1 MQPLRI
7 VDFNSMF
14 SFSGGG
20 IRTYHMRK
28 LAYFAGRDDV
38 AYSMIAPSDRDG
50 VEEHGHARLYHV
62 KTPPL
67 LRVRNYSLIIEP
79 RKLLRLV
86 DELQPD
92 LIEAGAP
99 YTDPLLA
106 RLIARRTNGG
116 TQRAVIVGFW
126 HTHYPSAYLEFYGSR
141 VAPGLGRALGRLGW
155 HLARRTYGFFDAT
168 IAAADCIIEDLR
180 GAGISRV
187 IQCPLGID
195 IEAFHPRHRDG
206 EKRRQVGAEGG
217 GASERTVSVAG
228 GEGGGKERPVVFFP
242 HRLLAEKGIVQVVEA
257 VPRIAEATGAVFVFA
272 GTGPE
277 QPRVEALCR
286 ERDDCHFL
294 GFVEGAGEM
303 ARWHASADV
312 SFGLSAW
319 ETFGFSVLEAMASG
333 VPLVAADRGAARDW
347 VGRAGCGA
355 LVPHGDTEALVR
367 ATIELLQ
374 RPDRAALGARGRAFV
389 AAHFSWEQTF
399 ERMLHYYRRLVDAR
413 RAGTQLEGFP
423 FLLDTGGTAETAQP

>member
-28 LAYFAGRDDV
+28 LAYFAGRSDV
-38 AYSMIAPSDRDG
+38 AYSMIAPSDRDE

-67 LRVRNYSLIIEP
+67 LRVRNYSLILEP
-79 RKLLRLV
+79 RRLLRLM
-86 DELQPD
+86 DELRPD

-106 RLIARRTNGG
+106 RLIARRVGG
-116 TQRAVIVGFW
+116 AQGAVIVGFW
-126 HTHYPSAYLEFYGSR
+126 HTHYPSAYLDFYGSK
-141 VAPGLGRALGRLGW
+141 VSPALGKALERLGW
-155 HLARRTYGFFDAT
+155 NLARRTYGFFDAT
-168 IAAADCIIEDLR
+168 IAAADCIIEDLQE
-180 GAGISRV
+180 AGISRV

-195 IEAFHPRHRDG
+195 VEAFHPRHRDEG
-206 EKRRQVGAEGG
+206 KRRQVGA
-217 GASERTVSVAG
+217 SP
-228 GEGGGKERPVVFFP
+228 ERPLVFFP

-286 ERDDCHFL
+286 EREDCHFL
-294 GFVEGAGEM
+294 GFVDGAGEM

-355 LVPHGDTEALVR
+355 LVPHGDAEALVR

-374 RPDRAALGARGRAFV
+374 RPDRAEVGARGRAFV
-389 AAHFSWEQTF
+389 AAHFSWEKTF
-399 ERMLHYYRRLVDAR
+399 ERMLDYYRRLVEAR
-413 RAGTQLEGFP
+413 RAGAQLEGFP
-423 FLLDTGGTAETAQP
+423 FLLDTGAAAEAQR

>member
-1 MQPLRI
+1 MEPLRI

-28 LAYFAGRDDV
+28 LAYFAGRADV
-38 AYSMIAPSDRDG
+38 AYSMIAPSDHDG

-62 KTPPL
+62 KTPSL
-67 LRVRNYSLIIEP
+67 LRVRNYSIVIEP

-106 RLIARRTNGG
+106 RLIARQARRAPGAG
-116 TQRAVIVGFW
+116 AGPGAVIVGFW

-141 VAPGLGRALGRLGW
+141 VSPGFGRALGRLGW
-155 HLARRTYGFFDAT
+155 KLARRTYGFFDAT

-180 GAGISRV
+180 EAGISRV

-195 IEAFHPRHRDG
+195 IEAFHPRHRDAG
-206 EKRRQVGAEGG
+206 KRRQVGAEGD
-217 GASERTVSVAG
+217 
-228 GEGGGKERPVVFFP
+228 GKERPVVFFP

-257 VPRIAEATGAVFVFA
+257 VPRIAEATNAVFVFA

-286 ERDDCHFL
+286 EREDCHFL
-294 GFVEGAGEM
+294 GFVDGPGEM

-312 SFGLSAW
+312 TFGLSAW

-347 VGRAGCGA
+347 VGRAGCGV

-374 RPDRAALGARGRAFV
+374 RPDRAELGAAGRAFV

-399 ERMLHYYRRLVDAR
+399 ERMLHYYRRLVEAR
-413 RAGTQLEGFP
+413 RAGEQLAGFP
-423 FLLDTGGTAETAQP
+423 FLLDTGGAAETARAARE

>member
-28 LAYFAGRDDV
+28 LAYFASRADV

-50 VEEHGHARLYHV
+50 VEAHGHARLHHV

-67 LRVRNYSLIIEP
+67 LRVRNYSVITEP

-106 RLIARRTNGG
+106 RLIARRVGAGRGAGATTGP
-116 TQRAVIVGFW
+116 VIVGFW

-141 VAPGLGRALGRLGW
+141 VSPGFGRALGRLGW
-155 HLARRTYGFFDAT
+155 RLARRTYGFFDAT

-180 GAGISRV
+180 AAGITRV

-195 IEAFHPRHRDG
+195 IDAFHPRHRDAD
-206 EKRRQVGAEGG
+206 KRRQVGAEGQ
-217 GASERTVSVAG
+217 
-228 GEGGGKERPVVFFP
+228 RPLVFFP

-286 ERDDCHFL
+286 EREDCHFL
-294 GFVEGAGEM
+294 GFVDGAGEM

-312 SFGLSAW
+312 TFGLSAW

-347 VGRAGCGA
+347 VGRASCGV

-374 RPDRAALGARGRAFV
+374 RPDRAELGARGRAFV

-399 ERMLHYYRRLVDAR
+399 ERMLDYYRRLVEAR
-413 RAGTQLEGFP
+413 RAGARLEGFP
-423 FLLDTGGTAETAQP
+423 FLLDTGGGTAEAAHE

>member
-1 MQPLRI
+1 
-7 VDFNSMF
+7 
-14 SFSGGG
+14 
-20 IRTYHMRK
+20 
-28 LAYFAGRDDV
+28 
-38 AYSMIAPSDRDG
+38 
-50 VEEHGHARLYHV
+50 
-62 KTPPL
+62 
-67 LRVRNYSLIIEP
+67 
-79 RKLLRLV
+79 V

-106 RLIARRTNGG
+106 RLIARRRSGG

-141 VAPGLGRALGRLGW
+141 VSTGLGRALGRLGW

-195 IEAFHPRHRDG
+195 IEAFHPRHRDPG
-206 EKRRQVGAEGG
+206 KRRQVGAEGAG
-217 GASERTVSVAG
+217 AERQVSAGAGAERQVGASGDAE
-228 GEGGGKERPVVFFP
+228 ERPVVFFP

-277 QPRVEALCR
+277 QARVEALCR

-294 GFVEGAGEM
+294 GFVDGAGEM

-347 VGRAGCGA
+347 VGRAGCGV

-374 RPDRAALGARGRAFV
+374 RPDRAELGARGRAFV

-399 ERMLHYYRRLVDAR
+399 ERMLHYYRKLVEAR

-423 FLLDTGGTAETAQP
+423 FLLDTGGTAEPAGR

>member
-28 LAYFAGRDDV
+28 LAYFAGRADV

-50 VEEHGHARLYHV
+50 VEEHGHARLHHV

-79 RKLLRLV
+79 RRLLRLV
-86 DELQPD
+86 DELAPD
-92 LIEAGAP
+92 LVEAGAP

-106 RLIARRTNGG
+106 RLIARRAGG
-116 TQRAVIVGFW
+116 AQGPVIVGFW

-141 VAPGLGRALGRLGW
+141 VSPGFGRALGRLGW

-168 IAAADCIIEDLR
+168 IAAADCIVEDLR

-195 IEAFHPRHRDG
+195 VEAFHPRHRDA
-206 EKRRQVGAEGG
+206 EKRRQVGAEGSG
-217 GASERTVSVAG
+217 
-228 GEGGGKERPVVFFP
+228 RPVVFFP

-286 ERDDCHFL
+286 EREDCHFL
-294 GFVEGAGEM
+294 GFVDGAGEM

-312 SFGLSAW
+312 TFGLSAW

-347 VGRAGCGA
+347 VGRAGCGV

-374 RPDRAALGARGRAFV
+374 RPDRAELGARGRAFV

-399 ERMLHYYRRLVDAR
+399 ERMLHYYRQLVEAR
-413 RAGTQLEGFP
+413 RAGVELEGFP
-423 FLLDTGGTAETAQP
+423 FLLDTGGAAGAPAHA

>member
-28 LAYFAGRDDV
+28 LAYFGQRDDV
-38 AYSMIAPSDRDG
+38 AYHLIAPSDRDG
-50 VEEHGHARLYHV
+50 IEEHGRARLHHV

-67 LRVRNYSLIIEP
+67 LRVRNYSLIIDP
-79 RKLLRLV
+79 RKLVHLI
-86 DELQPD
+86 DELEPD

-106 RLIARRTNGG
+106 RLIARRSRDRAGQTGQADAAGG
-116 TQRAVIVGFW
+116 PVAPAVIVGFW
-126 HTHYPSAYLEFYGSR
+126 HTHYPSAYLEFYGR
-141 VAPGLGRALGRLGW
+141 RIAPALGRALGRLGW
-155 HLARRTYGFFDAT
+155 RMARRSYDFYEAT
-168 IAAADCIIEDLR
+168 IAAADCVVEDLR
-180 GAGISRV
+180 AAGIARV

-195 IEAFHPRHRDG
+195 IETFHPRHRDAAR
-206 EKRRQVGAEGG
+206 RRQVGAG
-217 GASERTVSVAG
+217 
-228 GEGGGKERPVVFFP
+228 ERPLVFFP

-257 VPRIAEATGAVFVFA
+257 VPRIAAATGAVFVFA

-277 QPRVEALCR
+277 QPAVEALCR
-286 ERDDCHFL
+286 TRDDCHFL
-294 GFVEGAGEM
+294 GFVDGVDEM
-303 ARWHASADV
+303 ARWHASADLT
-312 SFGLSAW
+312 FGLSAW

-347 VGRAGCGA
+347 VSRAGCGL

-374 RPDRAALGARGRAFV
+374 RPDRVALGERGRAFV
-389 AAHFSWEQTF
+389 AAHFSWERAF
-399 ERMLHYYRRLVDAR
+399 ERMLAYYRRLVEAR
-413 RAGTQLEGFP
+413 RAGRRLEGFP
-423 FLLDTGGTAETAQP
+423 FLLDTGGGAPG

>member
-1 MQPLRI
+1 MQPLRV

-28 LAYFAGRDDV
+28 LAYFAGREDV
-38 AYSMIAPSDRDG
+38 AYSMIAPSDRDE

-106 RLIARRTNGG
+106 RLIARRAAGG

-195 IEAFHPRHRDG
+195 IEAFHPRHRDD
-206 EKRRQVGAEGG
+206 EKRRQVGA
-217 GASERTVSVAG
+217 GAG
-228 GEGGGKERPVVFFP
+228 RPVVFFP

-294 GFVEGAGEM
+294 GFVDGAGEM

-355 LVPHGDTEALVR
+355 LVPHGDTEALAR

-374 RPDRAALGARGRAFV
+374 RPDRAELGARGRAFV

-423 FLLDTGGTAETAQP
+423 FLLDTGGAAEPARP